1 MVRNHV
7 NYLYMDEKLKK
18 DIEDCRKEIEP
29 ILAKYKLS
37 LQVIQELKINL
48 VPSPDRQAASKV
60 SEILTGIK

>member
-1 MVRNHV
+1 
-7 NYLYMDEKLKK
+7 MDEKLKK
-18 DIEDCRKEIEP
+18 DIDDCRKEIEP